1 MPRIAVTSVF
11 VTDQDRALD
20 WYTRVLGFVPA
31 DDVPLGAYRWLTV
44 ASAEDPEGPQLV
56 LEPDAHPAARA
67 YREAIRAD
75 GIPAV
80 MFAVDDVA
88 AEHERLVAAGA
99 TVTMPPTPAGP
110 VTVMLVDDTCGN
122 LVQLAQHGRG

>member
-1 MPRIAVTSVF
+1 MKPTARRRPSRADVRDRILTA
-11 VTDQDRALD
+11 ALQE
-20 WYTRVLGFVPA
+20 F
-31 DDVPLGAYRWLTV
+31 
-44 ASAEDPEGPQLV
+44 
-56 LEPDAHPAARA
+56 AARGF
-67 YREAIRAD
+67 ERAS
-75 GIPAV
+75 
-80 MFAVDDVA
+80 VDDVA